1 MSSVVKL
8 DTGNLETSQKSSGLW
23 DRHSLRKRWP
33 ALLSE
38 QKDKGLSAASIFI
51 WKNNQVQKIIII
63 RKIIGT
69 EEPDLHSPLCPVTIL
84 PEGKVLPPELC
95 PKIHIKKWKL
105 IWMVQMFDA
114 LCVCGVK
121 QLPWLSFQI
130 MLQVRALK
138 YEDYLQEALILLAW
152 EVWSIYSYTT
162 GICKIRTSEM
172 QY

>member
-1 MSSVVKL
+1 
-8 DTGNLETSQKSSGLW
+8 
-23 DRHSLRKRWP
+23 
-33 ALLSE
+33 
-38 QKDKGLSAASIFI
+38 
-51 WKNNQVQKIIII
+51 
-63 RKIIGT
+63 
-69 EEPDLHSPLCPVTIL
+69 
-84 PEGKVLPPELC
+84 
-95 PKIHIKKWKL
+95 
-105 IWMVQMFDA
+105 MVQMFDA